1 MPSNH
6 KQFLPAF
13 RGWRATTVLLLPLVL
28 AALACGIQN
37 GTDQSLKSTDIA
49 ISIQQT
55 LMAQTA
61 TALEAGLAAL
71 PATLAAPTA
80 ESQPEATL
88 PPSPTPIVIT
98 ATSEPALPT
107 DTPTVAVPPT
117 SPAPDAIPIVDWGM
131 QYWAPIPNGCKEKGI
146 PCWKMDDDYHKHL
159 GSADLVLISKNPVL
173 IDPSWPNPRLVFWHK
188 YDFSRFATVELKIE
202 LEMERPDGPEQKI
215 FKRPV
220 GDGYDRLEGLSRQEY
235 HHPLR
240 SRWDLGVRGYRRVRL
255 VCHRCKYRARLP
267 ACALN
272 LIQTPVQRRKAV
284 RYLIV
289 AHRYGD
295 GAPAS
300 HQHAQLAGAGNGR
313 IEQVPLQHEVMLG

>member
-1 MPSNH
+1 LTPGSQPGKNSNQVSQNNIYQEITMH
-6 KQFLPAF
+6 SNQKPLSAAL
-13 RGWRATTVLLLPLVL
+13 RGWRAAAVFILPLAL
-28 AALACGIQN
+28 AALACGIQT
-37 GTDQSLKSTDIA
+37 GTDQSLRGTDIA

-80 ESQPEATL
+80 ESQPEATT

-159 GSADLVLISKNPVL
+159 GAADLILVSKNPVL

-188 YDFSRFATVELKIE
+188 YDFSRGATVELKIDSKWSV
-202 LEMERPDGPEQKI
+202 LMDLNKKSSSGQWVMDTIDLKDYRGKNIIIRYAAGGIWGSGGIAGSDWFVTDVNIVPDYQ
-215 FKRPV
+215 
-220 GDGYDRLEGLSRQEY
+220 
-235 HHPLR
+235 
-240 SRWDLGVRGYRRVRL
+240 
-255 VCHRCKYRARLP
+255 P
-267 ACALN
+267 A
-272 LIQTPVQRRKAV
+272 P
-284 RYLIV
+284 
-289 AHRYGD
+289 
-295 GAPAS
+295 
-300 HQHAQLAGAGNGR
+300 
-313 IEQVPLQHEVMLG
+313 